1 QSKRLTAEGTII
13 GTPAYLSPEQAQGF
27 KLDYRTDI
35 YTTGVVLYELL
46 VGELPFDADDITSI
60 LLQQVKKP
68 PTPPSIV
75 MGKSIPDPL
84 EKAIL
89 KAMEKKPDNRFQTAE
104 EMGQFLGQV
113 LDDPSPLRETVEASK
128 ASRYVPEGD
137 LKVVLADD
145 HVILRTSL
153 AMFLDESEG
162 ITVVGE
168 AS

>member
-1 QSKRLTAEGTII
+1 NIYVTENMVIKLMDFGLAIGSDQSKRLTAEGTII

-75 MGKSIPDPL
+75 MGKSI
-84 EKAIL
+84 
-89 KAMEKKPDNRFQTAE
+89 
-104 EMGQFLGQV
+104 
-113 LDDPSPLRETVEASK
+113 
-128 ASRYVPEGD
+128 
-137 LKVVLADD
+137 
-145 HVILRTSL
+145 
-153 AMFLDESEG
+153 
-162 ITVVGE
+162 
-168 AS
+168 